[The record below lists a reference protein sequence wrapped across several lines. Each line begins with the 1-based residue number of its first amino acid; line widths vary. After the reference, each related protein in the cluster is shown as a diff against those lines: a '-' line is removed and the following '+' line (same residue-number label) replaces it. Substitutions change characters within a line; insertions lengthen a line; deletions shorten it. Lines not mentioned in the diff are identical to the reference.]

1 MKWALLASVSILLED
16 LLMSR
21 VHAVLIFSLLLALAC
36 VAIPAQATT
45 YTFEGLVGGN
55 LLGQDNWL
63 HYNTGANAGGEAQ
76 VQAGTGSNGTT
87 VARSNTGNV
96 QVSRANDANYSFPA
110 INSAVTIIQQADFRF
125 NGDENIFMLSTD
137 AANGAIFNTTP
148 YVGLTGN
155 LTTTA
160 AFRFR
165 LSHFGAAFNVLFSD
179 AAPEIEAG
187 DWIRVRTVLDM
198 AANGGDGSASV
209 SYQDLTLGQAG
220 FTPIPGMQSVAAG
233 LLANGLANKYTFDRM
248 YFRGGTA
255 NGGQQIDNLTVE
267 IVPEPGSIVLA
278 AICLLGVFGY
288 RRRCRIPRV

>member
-1 MKWALLASVSILLED
+1 
-16 LLMSR
+16 MSR
-21 VHAVLIFSLLLALAC
+21 VHAVLIFSLLLAMVC
-36 VAIPAQATT
+36 VATPAQATT

-63 HYNTGANAGGEAQ
+63 HYNTGANVGGEAQ
-76 VQAGTGSNGTT
+76 VQAGTGFDGTT

-96 QVSRANDANYSFPA
+96 QVSRANDANYSFPT

-125 NGDENIFMLSTD
+125 NGDENIFMLSSD
-137 AANGAIFNTTP
+137 GANGAVFNSTP

-165 LSHFGAAFNVLFSD
+165 LAHFGASTNVLLST
-179 AAPEIEAG
+179 AAPEIQAG
-187 DWIRVRTVLDM
+187 DWIRIQTILDM

-209 SYQDLTLGQAG
+209 SYQDLTLGQVG
-220 FTPIPGMQSVAAG
+220 FTPIPGMQNVAAG

-248 YFRGGTA
+248 YFRGGVA

-267 IVPEPGSIVLA
+267 VVPEPTSI
-278 AICLLGVFGY
+278 AIGAIGLVGMLSYGW
-288 RRRCRIPRV
+288 RNRCRKT